1 MKNKNLSMKNEIK
14 YKIEKMCIKA
24 RESANQLMTI
34 STIKKNKA
42 LNVIADRIDLDS
54 DKILHENAKDIS
66 KAENNNL
73 SDAMLDRLML
83 NNDRI
88 KDITNSIREIS
99 ILSDPIGSEIKKW
112 DRPNGLNISQIR
124 VPLGVIGIIYE
135 SRPNVAADA
144 SALSLKSGNTIILR
158 GGSESFYSS
167 KAIVESIQTGL
178 KKTDI
183 SPESVQMIDTIDRD
197 AVGILLS
204 MNKYIDL
211 IIPRGGKSL
220 IERVQKDSKIATL
233 AHLDGLCHTYIDEDA
248 DEKMAINIAINA
260 KMRRTG
266 ICGATETLLCH
277 RNLKNT
283 VLCKVINGLM
293 NAGCEIRGDGEVIK
307 LNKNIRHAN
316 EKDWNT
322 EYLDS
327 IISIKLVSD
336 VNEAIKHIEKYG
348 SNHTDSIITENKD
361 TAEIFLKEVNSAI
374 VLHNASTQ
382 YADGGEFGMGSEM
395 GIATGKLHA
404 RGPVGLEQL
413 TTYKYQ
419 IRGNGQVRP

>member
-1 MKNKNLSMKNEIK
+1 
-14 YKIEKMCIKA
+14 
-24 RESANQLMTI
+24 
-34 STIKKNKA
+34 
-42 LNVIADRIDLDS
+42 
-54 DKILHENAKDIS
+54 
-66 KAENNNL
+66 
-73 SDAMLDRLML
+73 MLDRLML

-167 KAIVESIQTGL
+167 RAIVESIQTGL

-277 RNLKNT
+277 RNLKSS

-293 NAGCEIRGDGEVIK
+293 NAGCEIRGDDEVIK
-307 LNKNIRHAN
+307 LNKNIQLAN

-327 IISIKLVSD
+327 IISIKLVSN

-361 TAEIFLKEVNSAI
+361 TAETFLKEVNSAI

>member
-1 MKNKNLSMKNEIK
+1 MKNKNLSIKNEIK
-14 YKIEKMCIKA
+14 YQIEEMCIKA
-24 RESANQLMTI
+24 RESANQLMTT
-34 STIKKNKA
+34 STSKKNKA
-42 LNVIADRIDLDS
+42 LSIIADRIDLDS
-54 DKILHENAKDIS
+54 DKILRENAKDMS
-66 KAENNNL
+66 KAMNNNL

-88 KDITNSIREIS
+88 KDITNSIRNIS

-112 DRPNGLNISQIR
+112 NRPNGLNISQIR

-167 KAIVESIQTGL
+167 KAIVESIRTGL

-183 SPESVQMIDTIDRD
+183 SYESVQMIGTIDRD

-248 DEKMAINIAINA
+248 DEKMAINVAINA

-277 RNLKNT
+277 KNLKNT
-283 VLCKVINGLM
+283 ILRKVINGLID
-293 NAGCEIRGDGEVIK
+293 AGCEIRGDDEVIK
-307 LNKNIRHAN
+307 LNKNIQSAN

-327 IISIKLVSD
+327 IISIKLVSNA
-336 VNEAIKHIEKYG
+336 NEAIKHIEKYG
-348 SNHTDSIITENKD
+348 SNHTDSIITENKE
-361 TAEIFLKEVNSAI
+361 TAETFLKEVNSAI

>member
-24 RESANQLMTI
+24 RESADKLMTI
-34 STIKKNKA
+34 STLKKNKA
-42 LNVIADRIDLDS
+42 LNIIADRIDLDS

-66 KAENNNL
+66 KAKNNNL

-88 KDITNSIREIS
+88 KDITNSIREIT

-233 AHLDGLCHTYIDEDA
+233 SHLDGLCHTYIDEDA

-277 RNLKNT
+277 KNLKNT

-293 NAGCEIRGDGEVIK
+293 NAGCEIRGDDEVIK
-307 LNKNIRHAN
+307 LNKNIQRAS

-327 IISIKLVSD
+327 IISIKLVSN

-361 TAEIFLKEVNSAI
+361 TAETFLKEVNSAI

>member
-1 MKNKNLSMKNEIK
+1 
-14 YKIEKMCIKA
+14 
-24 RESANQLMTI
+24 
-34 STIKKNKA
+34 
-42 LNVIADRIDLDS
+42 
-54 DKILHENAKDIS
+54 
-66 KAENNNL
+66 
-73 SDAMLDRLML
+73 
-83 NNDRI
+83 
-88 KDITNSIREIS
+88 
-99 ILSDPIGSEIKKW
+99 
-112 DRPNGLNISQIR
+112 
-124 VPLGVIGIIYE
+124 
-135 SRPNVAADA
+135 
-144 SALSLKSGNTIILR
+144 
-158 GGSESFYSS
+158 
-167 KAIVESIQTGL
+167 
-178 KKTDI
+178 
-183 SPESVQMIDTIDRD
+183 MIDTIDRD

-293 NAGCEIRGDGEVIK
+293 NAGCEIRGDDEVIK
-307 LNKNIRHAN
+307 LNKNIQRAN

-327 IISIKLVSD
+327 IISIKLVSN

-361 TAEIFLKEVNSAI
+361 TAETFLKEVNSAI

>member
-1 MKNKNLSMKNEIK
+1 MKNKNLSMMNEIK
-14 YKIEKMCIKA
+14 YQIEKMCIKA
-24 RESANQLMTI
+24 CDSAKQLMTA
-34 STIKKNKA
+34 STSEKNKA
-42 LNVIADRIDLDS
+42 LSIIADRIDLDS
-54 DKILHENAKDIS
+54 DKILHENAKDMS
-66 KAENNNL
+66 KATNNNL

-88 KDITNSIREIS
+88 KDITNSIRNIS

-112 DRPNGLNISQIR
+112 NRPNGLNISQIR

-144 SALSLKSGNTIILR
+144 SALALKSGNTIILR

-167 KAIVESIQTGL
+167 KAIVESIRTGL

-183 SPESVQMIDTIDRD
+183 SYESVQMIGTIDRD

-248 DEKMAINIAINA
+248 DEKMAINVAINA

-277 RNLKNT
+277 KNLKNT
-283 VLCKVINGLM
+283 ILRKVINGLID
-293 NAGCEIRGDGEVIK
+293 AGCEIRGDDEVIK
-307 LNKNIRHAN
+307 LNKNIQSAN

-327 IISIKLVSD
+327 IISIKLVSNA
-336 VNEAIKHIEKYG
+336 NEAIKHIEKYG
-348 SNHTDSIITENKD
+348 SNHTDSIITENKE
-361 TAEIFLKEVNSAI
+361 TAETFLKEVNSAI

>member
-1 MKNKNLSMKNEIK
+1 
-14 YKIEKMCIKA
+14 MCIKA
-24 RESANQLMTI
+24 CDSAKQLMTA
-34 STIKKNKA
+34 STSEKNKA
-42 LNVIADRIDLDS
+42 LSIIADTIDLDS
-54 DKILHENAKDIS
+54 DKILHENLKDIN
-66 KAENNNL
+66 KAKNNNL

-83 NNDRI
+83 NNDRM
-88 KDITNSIREIS
+88 KDITNSIRNIS
-99 ILSDPIGSEIKKW
+99 KLSDPIGSEIKKW
-112 DRPNGLNISQIR
+112 NRPNGLNISQIR

-144 SALSLKSGNTIILR
+144 SALSLKSGNSIILR

-167 KAIVESIQTGL
+167 KAIVESIKTGL

-183 SPESVQMIDTIDRD
+183 SSESIQMIDTIDRD

-277 RNLKNT
+277 RNL
-283 VLCKVINGLM
+283 
-293 NAGCEIRGDGEVIK
+293 
-307 LNKNIRHAN
+307 
-316 EKDWNT
+316 
-322 EYLDS
+322 
-327 IISIKLVSD
+327 
-336 VNEAIKHIEKYG
+336 
-348 SNHTDSIITENKD
+348 
-361 TAEIFLKEVNSAI
+361 
-374 VLHNASTQ
+374 
-382 YADGGEFGMGSEM
+382 
-395 GIATGKLHA
+395 
-404 RGPVGLEQL
+404 
-413 TTYKYQ
+413 
-419 IRGNGQVRP
+419 